1 MLRSQIKDRAVKN
14 YAFNFQWKNIDIV
27 LNWEQV
33 VFTQI
38 LILNLFKTIEKRN
51 IYENRGKQ
59 NHNEKNFTNG
69 FDTRIL

>member
-1 MLRSQIKDRAVKN
+1 VE
-14 YAFNFQWKNIDIV
+14 NIDIV
-27 LNWEQV
+27 LNWEQG

>member
-1 MLRSQIKDRAVKN
+1 VE
-14 YAFNFQWKNIDIV
+14 NIDIA
-27 LNWEQV
+27 LNWEHG

-51 IYENRGKQ
+51 TYENRGKH
-59 NHNEKNFTNG
+59 NHSEKNFTNG